1 MITKKKKKKVGELRR
16 IPQKKQNSLFAANLG
31 CLQRRMTLISSAS
44 TPCVDVDDHLISYI
58 QEDMTFL
65 KLKRVNSSV
74 MATIELLPI

>member
-1 MITKKKKKKVGELRR
+1 
-16 IPQKKQNSLFAANLG
+16 
-31 CLQRRMTLISSAS
+31 MTLISSAS